1 MQDASSFSVELT
13 DPTAGAGHASRS
25 FFERRRNRRGRGL
38 RGELLPQH
46 LPGSRSRA
54 EQFDDWV
61 LDSVQ
66 RLERLW
72 GERIQDLQIV
82 VQEIPDDLER
92 MTPETISG
100 LLGSSAPA
108 RPGRPAVITVYRRPI
123 LMASRGY
130 LPLDEL
136 VHDVVVEQTAELM
149 GLSPEAVDPAYGRSR
164 A

>member
-1 MQDASSFSVELT
+1 MEDAATFSVELT
-13 DPTAGAGHASRS
+13 DPTRGAGHPARS

-46 LPGSRSRA
+46 LPGSRSRS
-54 EQFDDWV
+54 ERFDDWV

-82 VQEIPDDLER
+82 VQEIPDDLENR
-92 MTPETISG
+92 TAETING
-100 LLGSSAPA
+100 LLGSSTPA
-108 RPGRPAVITVYRRPI
+108 RPGRPAVITLYRHPI
-123 LMASRGY
+123 LMAARNV
-130 LPLDEL
+130 LPLNEL

-149 GLSPEAVDPAYGRSR
+149 GLEPEAVDPAYGRSQ